1 MASEGNQAPAGIVQ
15 FRKRGPGRCIICGET
30 WTDRY
35 IGAQVCTNKKCHN
48 ARAKAR
54 GRTQASENKEG
65 E

>member
-1 MASEGNQAPAGIVQ
+1 MASEGNHAPAGIVQ

-35 IGAQVCTNKKCHN
+35 VGAQVCTNKKCHN
-48 ARAKAR
+48 ERAR
-54 GRTQASENKEG
+54 GRTQASEKKEG

>member
-1 MASEGNQAPAGIVQ
+1 MAADGNQAPAGIVQ

-35 IGAQVCTNKKCHN
+35 VGAQVCGRQKCYYL
-48 ARAKAR
+48 RAKAK